1 MINHDNCMS
10 SFNSRKLRFDNQAA
24 VEFRTP
30 ERLQLHKSH
39 SMPQS
44 RGQVKWN
51 SSPAEDK
58 LIHNLKPNYREHWK
72 ALIYIT
78 VCTASS
84 VVQADPSWKVL
95 YDLCARRDTPSVA
108 YMTSNIPFYICVHVC
123 VCSTWYLPAVMG
135 MEWQPGRSE
144 VMMQQPYCPDPARGV
159 LISTVLKVQW
169 GTSVLLT
176 TTHFQHLIPCL
187 VCGPVITSHYIFSF
201 VVVDQSHGLYPTH
214 KKKDDSRLQVFFMKI
229 WPLKKRG
236 NTI

>member
-84 VVQADPSWKVL
+84 VVQADPS
-95 YDLCARRDTPSVA
+95 
-108 YMTSNIPFYICVHVC
+108 
-123 VCSTWYLPAVMG
+123 
-135 MEWQPGRSE
+135 
-144 VMMQQPYCPDPARGV
+144 
-159 LISTVLKVQW
+159 
-169 GTSVLLT
+169 
-176 TTHFQHLIPCL
+176 
-187 VCGPVITSHYIFSF
+187 
-201 VVVDQSHGLYPTH
+201 
-214 KKKDDSRLQVFFMKI
+214 
-229 WPLKKRG
+229 
-236 NTI
+236 